1 MYVYKGM
8 SHNKYAGMAV
18 LRPLAPLL
26 PHTPPHLPPRQG
38 KRLLSTHT
46 SWGGRRATPAPV
58 PAKASYYVPVRGR
71 DARTLGASRRITTS
85 HAPLSPPHGP
95 RALRRTSGTLLFKE
109 THVPHVTSPTHADCT
124 SALCVT
130 KTRRVR
136 RGKRQGGHVGTLLV
150 LLWRGN
156 KQCYDLREQEK
167 HHYPEI
173 WNRSGMQV
181 AYCKKMEL

>member
-109 THVPHVTSPTHADCT
+109 THVPHVTSPTHADCA

-181 AYCKKMEL
+181 AYWEVE